1 MRKHKLNILW
11 LSVAPHIR
19 SGYGQVTK
27 NICFRLS
34 RLGWPIVIIAYYG
47 LHEGGMIKMGGVP
60 VLPIYNYEKDY
71 GRKSVPYYCEQF
83 KIDIPIL
90 FSDFWRFDWF
100 PSLENSTFYGPIDH
114 SSYGLQH
121 IKTLKRYSD
130 FITITEWARKEAK
143 KYGRDCKV
151 FPHGVDTKVFHPM
164 DKSVCRE
171 YFGFR
176 EDKFII
182 GIVAANNDPEPRK
195 GWDDL
200 LISLSEFLKRN
211 PGEKK
216 KIFVFAFTNPR
227 TDSGYDLP
235 KLVKK
240 LGLKDIVRF
249 PELLPQIV
257 GLPDQ
262 EMAMLY
268 STFDLF
274 LSASRRE
281 GFNIPL
287 LEAQACGV
295 PVVASNTSAHTE
307 LVKGHGWLVKMGETV
322 FAPRGWKCQKVDRED
337 LVKKIEDAYFSE
349 RKRKIFREKS
359 LKFARQ
365 FDWEKLFREKWI
377 PLLESLS
384 SQSLNIISSS

>member
-1 MRKHKLNILW
+1 MRILW
-11 LSVAPHIR
+11 HGVAPFVK
-19 SGYGQVTK
+19 SGYGNLTK
-27 NICFRLS
+27 NIALRISQRYPLLVSC
-34 RLGWPIVIIAYYG
+34 YYG
-47 LHEGGMIKMGGVP
+47 LHFKGSIVINGTKIYPACGANYGEREVKHFIEKFKIT
-60 VLPIYNYEKDY
+60 LPI
-71 GRKSVPYYCEQF
+71 
-83 KIDIPIL
+83 IA
-90 FSDFWRFDWF
+90 SDFWPFPWF
-100 PSLENSTFYGPIDH
+100 AQLPNSMFYGPID
-114 SSYGLQH
+114 SFDYIEDDYQVM
-121 IKTLKRYSD
+121 KTYSHFIPCSKFGAKVYKRV
-130 FITITEWARKEAK
+130 T
-143 KYGRDCKV
+143 GRNPKMV
-151 FPHGVDTKVFHPM
+151 IPHGVDVNVFKPYN
-164 DKSVCRE
+164 KLKCRK
-171 YFGFR
+171 FFSFPKR
-176 EDKFII
+176 KFIF